1 MTFNIIKSV
10 ASWKIVILLK
20 KTVQEFTTDNC
31 PLLAAAISYY
41 LLLSIFPFLLG
52 IISLSSFFID
62 APALQEQIFQAFKYL
77 IPVSQDFILNVIN
90 SVIDE
95 RGAIGIISIILLLVG
110 CTAFFGSLRK
120 SLNTAW
126 GIHKSSSLIR
136 SQLTNFAMILGAV
149 LLLFI
154 SRFITIILN
163 ISENILS
170 TVAYQPLTNL
180 VLLHLLVIVIDIAL
194 AFLVFLILY
203 KFVPERR
210 IRWRDVW
217 VSALA
222 AAVCFETITIIFML
236 YLNTF
241 NPYNLIYGSLGAII
255 ALLIWTYLAALIFL
269 FFAKISAVN
278 LRIKTEQLQ
287 QNVPQ
292 KLR

>member
-1 MTFNIIKSV
+1 MIKSV
-10 ASWKIVILLK
+10 ASWKIVVLLK
-20 KTVQEFTTDNC
+20 KTVQEFTADNC

-41 LLLSIFPFLLG
+41 LLLSMFPFLLG

-110 CTAFFGSLRK
+110 CTAFFGALRK

-154 SRFITIILN
+154 SRLITITLNTSETILRT
-163 ISENILS
+163 IVE
-170 TVAYQPLTNL
+170 QPLTSL
-180 VLLHLLVIVIDIAL
+180 VLLHLLIVIIDIAL
-194 AFLVFLILY
+194 ASLIFLVSY
-203 KFVPERR
+203 KFIPERR

-217 VSALA
+217 VGALIG
-222 AAVCFETITIIFML
+222 AVCFEVITILFIL
-236 YLNTF
+236 YLDTF
-241 NPYNLIYGSLGAII
+241 NPYNLIYGSIGAVI

-278 LRIKTEQLQ
+278 LKIKTKQL
-287 QNVPQ
+287 
-292 KLR
+292 

>member
-1 MTFNIIKSV
+1 MIKSIT
-10 ASWKIVILLK
+10 SWKIVVLLK

-31 PLLAAAISYY
+31 TLLAAAVSYY

-62 APALQEQIFQAFKYL
+62 KPVLQEQIFQAFKYL
-77 IPVSQDFILNVIN
+77 IPVSQDFILNITN

-95 RGAIGIISIILLLVG
+95 RGAVGIIAAILLLVG
-110 CTAFFGSLRK
+110 CIGFFNALRK

-126 GIHKSSSLIR
+126 GIHKSSSIIR

-154 SRFITIILN
+154 FHFIAIILN

-170 TVAYQPLTNL
+170 KIVEQSLTNL
-180 VLLHLLVIVIDIAL
+180 FLLHLLVVIIDIAL

-210 IRWRDVW
+210 IRWREIW
-217 VSALA
+217 GGALA
-222 AAVCFETITIIFML
+222 AAVCFEVITILFVL
-236 YLNTF
+236 YLDTF

-255 ALLIWTYLAALIFL
+255 ALMVWTYLASLIFL

-278 LRIKTEQLQ
+278 LKIKT
-287 QNVPQ
+287 
-292 KLR
+292 

>member
-1 MTFNIIKSV
+1 VNVKIKWRSIIKST
-10 ASWKIVILLK
+10 ASWKIVVLLK
-20 KTVQEFTTDNC
+20 RTVQEFTTDNC

-52 IISLSSFFID
+52 IISLSSFFVD
-62 APALQEQIFQAFKYL
+62 APALQEQISQAFKYL
-77 IPVSQDFILNVIN
+77 VPVSQDFILNVVN

-95 RGAIGIISIILLLVG
+95 RGAIGIISIILLLFG

-126 GIHKSSSLIR
+126 GIYKSGSIIR
-136 SQLTNFAMILGAV
+136 SQVTNFAMILGAV

-154 SRFITIILN
+154 SRFITITLN

-170 TVAYQPLTNL
+170 TITEKPLTNL
-180 VLLHLLVIVIDIAL
+180 VLLHLLIVIINIAL

-203 KFVPERR
+203 KFMPERR

-217 VSALA
+217 VGALT
-222 AAVCFETITIIFML
+222 AAVCFEVITITFVL
-236 YLNTF
+236 YLDTF

-255 ALLIWTYLAALIFL
+255 ALLIWTYLSALTFL

-278 LRIKTEQLQ
+278 LSIKTKQL
-287 QNVPQ
+287 
-292 KLR
+292 

>member
-1 MTFNIIKSV
+1 MIKSI
-10 ASWKIVILLK
+10 ASWKIVVLLK
-20 KTVQEFTTDNC
+20 NTVQEFTNDNC
-31 PLLAAAISYY
+31 TLLAASISYY
-41 LLLSIFPFLLG
+41 LLLSMFPFLLG
-52 IISLSSFFID
+52 IISLSTFFVD

-90 SVIDE
+90 GVIDE
-95 RGAIGIISIILLLVG
+95 RGAIGIISIILLLLG
-110 CTAFFGSLRK
+110 CIAFFNSLRK

-126 GIHKSSSLIR
+126 GIRKSTSLIR

-163 ISENILS
+163 ISENIMS

-180 VLLHLLVIVIDIAL
+180 VLLHLLVIIIDIAL
-194 AFLVFLILY
+194 AFFVFIILY

-210 IRWRDVW
+210 IRWGDVW

-222 AAVCFETITIIFML
+222 GAVCFEIISIIFML
-236 YLNTF
+236 YLDTF

-269 FFAKISAVN
+269 FFAKISVVN
-278 LRIKTEQLQ
+278 LRIKTGQ
-287 QNVPQ
+287 Q
-292 KLR
+292 

>member
-1 MTFNIIKSV
+1 MIKSI
-10 ASWKIVILLK
+10 ASWKIVVLLK

-31 PLLAAAISYY
+31 PLLAAAVSYY

-62 APALQEQIFQAFKYL
+62 KPALQEQIFQAFKYL
-77 IPVSQDFILNVIN
+77 IPVSQDFILNITN
-90 SVIDE
+90 SVIDG
-95 RGAIGIISIILLLVG
+95 RGAVGLIAAILLFVG
-110 CTAFFGSLRK
+110 CIGFFNALRK

-126 GIHKSSSLIR
+126 GIHKSSSIIR

-154 SRFITIILN
+154 FHFIAIILN

-170 TVAYQPLTNL
+170 KIVEQSLTNL
-180 VLLHLLVIVIDIAL
+180 LLLHLLVVIIDIAL

-217 VSALA
+217 GGALA
-222 AAVCFETITIIFML
+222 AAACFEVITILFVL
-236 YLNTF
+236 YLDTF
-241 NPYNLIYGSLGAII
+241 NPYNLIYGSIGAII
-255 ALLIWTYLAALIFL
+255 ALMIWTYLAALILL

-278 LRIKTEQLQ
+278 LKIKT
-287 QNVPQ
+287 
-292 KLR
+292 

>member
-1 MTFNIIKSV
+1 MIKSI
-10 ASWKIVILLK
+10 ASWKIVVLIK
-20 KTVQEFTTDNC
+20 KAVQEFTTDNC
-31 PLLAAAISYY
+31 PLLAAAVSYY

-62 APALQEQIFQAFKYL
+62 KPALQEQIFQAFKYL
-77 IPVSQDFILNVIN
+77 IPVSQDFILSITN

-95 RGAIGIISIILLLVG
+95 RGAIGIIAVILLFVG
-110 CTAFFGSLRK
+110 CIGFFNALRK

-126 GIHKSSSLIR
+126 EIHKSSSIIR

-154 SRFITIILN
+154 SRFVIIVLN

-170 TVAYQPLTNL
+170 KIVEQPLTNL
-180 VLLHLLVIVIDIAL
+180 VLLHLLVVIIDIAL

-210 IRWRDVW
+210 IRWRDIW
-217 VSALA
+217 GGALT
-222 AAVCFETITIIFML
+222 AAVCFEAITILFVL

-255 ALLIWTYLAALIFL
+255 ALMIWTYLAALIFL

-278 LRIKTEQLQ
+278 LRIKTEQ
-287 QNVPQ
+287 P
-292 KLR
+292 

>member
-1 MTFNIIKSV
+1 MIKSI
-10 ASWKIVILLK
+10 ASWKIVVLLK
-20 KTVQEFTTDNC
+20 KAVQEFTTDNC
-31 PLLAAAISYY
+31 PLLAAAVSYY

-62 APALQEQIFQAFKYL
+62 KPALQEQIFQAFKYL
-77 IPVSQDFILNVIN
+77 IPVSQDFILSITN
-90 SVIDE
+90 SVIYE
-95 RGAIGIISIILLLVG
+95 RGAIGIIAVILLFVG
-110 CTAFFGSLRK
+110 CIGFFNALRK

-126 GIHKSSSLIR
+126 EIHKSSSIIR

-154 SRFITIILN
+154 SRFVTIILN

-170 TVAYQPLTNL
+170 KIVEQPLTNL
-180 VLLHLLVIVIDIAL
+180 VLLHLLVVIIDIAL

-210 IRWRDVW
+210 IRWRDIW
-217 VSALA
+217 GGALT
-222 AAVCFETITIIFML
+222 AAVCFEAITILFVL

-255 ALLIWTYLAALIFL
+255 ALMIWTYLAALIFL

-278 LRIKTEQLQ
+278 LRIKTEQA
-287 QNVPQ
+287 
-292 KLR
+292 

>member
-1 MTFNIIKSV
+1 MTLNIIKSI
-10 ASWKIVILLK
+10 ASWKIVVLLK
-20 KTVQEFTTDNC
+20 KTAQEFTADNC

-52 IISLSSFFID
+52 IISLSSFFVD

-95 RGAIGIISIILLLVG
+95 RGAAGIISIILLLFG
-110 CTAFFGSLRK
+110 CLAFFNAIRK

-126 GIHKSSSLIR
+126 GIHKSRSLIR

-149 LLLFI
+149 LLIFI

-163 ISENILS
+163 ISENTLS
-170 TVAYQPLTNL
+170 AVAHQPLTSL
-180 VLLHLLVIVIDIAL
+180 VLSHLWVVIIDIAL

-210 IRWRDVW
+210 IRWRDIW

-222 AAVCFETITIIFML
+222 AAVCFEIVTIAFTL
-236 YLNTF
+236 YLDTF

-255 ALLIWTYLAALIFL
+255 ALLIWTYLSALIFL
-269 FFAKISAVN
+269 LFAKISAVS
-278 LRIKTEQLQ
+278 LRTKTGQL
-287 QNVPQ
+287 
-292 KLR
+292 

>member
-1 MTFNIIKSV
+1 MTLRIFKSI
-10 ASWKIVILLK
+10 ASWKIVVLLK
-20 KTVQEFTTDNC
+20 KTAQEFTTDNC
-31 PLLAAAISYY
+31 TLLAASISYY

-52 IISLSSFFID
+52 IIALSSFFID

-90 SVIDE
+90 GVIDE
-95 RGAIGIISIILLLVG
+95 RGAIGIISIILLLIG
-110 CTAFFGSLRK
+110 CIGFFNALRK

-126 GIHKSSSLIR
+126 GIHKSTSLIR

-154 SRFITIILN
+154 ARFITIILN

-170 TVAYQPLTNL
+170 TAAYQPLTNL
-180 VLLHLLVIVIDIAL
+180 VLLHLLVIIIDIAL
-194 AFLVFLILY
+194 AFFVFIILY

-210 IRWRDVW
+210 IRWGDVW

-222 AAVCFETITIIFML
+222 GAVCFEIISIIFML
-236 YLNTF
+236 YLDTF
-241 NPYNLIYGSLGAII
+241 NPYNLIYGSLGTII
-255 ALLIWTYLAALIFL
+255 ALLIWTYLTALIFL

-278 LRIKTEQLQ
+278 LRIKAGQ
-287 QNVPQ
+287 Q
-292 KLR
+292 

>member
-1 MTFNIIKSV
+1 MIKSI
-10 ASWKIVILLK
+10 ASWKIVVLVK
-20 KTVQEFTTDNC
+20 KAVQEFTTDNC
-31 PLLAAAISYY
+31 PLLAAAVSYY

-62 APALQEQIFQAFKYL
+62 KPALQEQIFQAFKYL
-77 IPVSQDFILNVIN
+77 IPVSQDFILNITN

-95 RGAIGIISIILLLVG
+95 RGAIGIIAVILLFVG
-110 CTAFFGSLRK
+110 CIGFFNALRK

-126 GIHKSSSLIR
+126 EIHKSSSIIR

-154 SRFITIILN
+154 SRFVTIVLN

-170 TVAYQPLTNL
+170 KIVEQPLTNL
-180 VLLHLLVIVIDIAL
+180 VLLHLLVVIIDIAL

-210 IRWRDVW
+210 IRWRDIW
-217 VSALA
+217 GGALT
-222 AAVCFETITIIFML
+222 AAVCFEAITILFVL

-255 ALLIWTYLAALIFL
+255 ALMIWTYLAALIFL

-278 LRIKTEQLQ
+278 LRIKTEH
-287 QNVPQ
+287 P
-292 KLR
+292 

>member
-1 MTFNIIKSV
+1 MIKSI
-10 ASWKIVILLK
+10 ASWKIVVLLK
-20 KTVQEFTTDNC
+20 KAVQEFTTDNC
-31 PLLAAAISYY
+31 PLLAAAVSYY

-62 APALQEQIFQAFKYL
+62 KPALQEQIFQAFKYL
-77 IPVSQDFILNVIN
+77 IPVSQDFILSITN

-95 RGAIGIISIILLLVG
+95 RGAIGIIAVILLFVG
-110 CTAFFGSLRK
+110 CIGFFNALRK

-126 GIHKSSSLIR
+126 EIHKSSSIIR

-154 SRFITIILN
+154 SRFVTIVLN

-170 TVAYQPLTNL
+170 KIVEQPLTNL
-180 VLLHLLVIVIDIAL
+180 VLLHLLVVIIDIAL

-210 IRWRDVW
+210 IRWRDIW
-217 VSALA
+217 GGALT
-222 AAVCFETITIIFML
+222 AAVCFEAITILFVL

-255 ALLIWTYLAALIFL
+255 ALMIWTYLAALIFL

-278 LRIKTEQLQ
+278 LRIKTEQ
-287 QNVPQ
+287 P
-292 KLR
+292 

>member
-1 MTFNIIKSV
+1 MTLCMIKSI
-10 ASWKIVILLK
+10 ASWKIVVLLK
-20 KTVQEFTTDNC
+20 KAVQEFTTDTC
-31 PLLAAAISYY
+31 PLLAAAVSYY

-52 IISLSSFFID
+52 IISLSSFLVD
-62 APALQEQIFQAFKYL
+62 KPALQEQIFQAFKYL
-77 IPVSQDFILNVIN
+77 IPVSQDFILNITN

-95 RGAIGIISIILLLVG
+95 RGALGIIAVILLLVG
-110 CTAFFGSLRK
+110 CVGFFNSLRK

-126 GIHKSSSLIR
+126 GIYKSSSIIR
-136 SQLTNFAMILGAV
+136 TQLTNFAMILGAV

-163 ISENILS
+163 VSENILS
-170 TVAYQPLTNL
+170 TIVEQPLTNL
-180 VLLHLLVIVIDIAL
+180 VLLHLLVVTIDIAL

-203 KFVPERR
+203 KFVPERL

-217 VSALA
+217 GGALA
-222 AAVCFETITIIFML
+222 AAVCFEAITILFVL
-236 YLNTF
+236 YLDTF

-278 LRIKTEQLQ
+278 LRIKAEQ
-287 QNVPQ
+287 PD
-292 KLR
+292 

>member
-1 MTFNIIKSV
+1 MTFNIIKSI
-10 ASWKIVILLK
+10 ASWKIVVPLK

-52 IISLSSFFID
+52 LISLSSFFVD
-62 APALQEQIFQAFKYL
+62 KPALQEQISQAFKYL
-77 IPVSQDFILNVIN
+77 IPVSQDFILSITN
-90 SVIDE
+90 SVIYE
-95 RGAIGIISIILLLVG
+95 RGAIGIIAVILLFVG
-110 CTAFFGSLRK
+110 CIGFFNALRK

-126 GIHKSSSLIR
+126 EIHKSSSIIR

-154 SRFITIILN
+154 SRFVTIALN

-170 TVAYQPLTNL
+170 KIVEQPLTNL
-180 VLLHLLVIVIDIAL
+180 VLLHLLVVIIDIAL

-203 KFVPERR
+203 KFLPERR
-210 IRWRDVW
+210 IRWRDIW
-217 VSALA
+217 GGALA
-222 AAVCFETITIIFML
+222 AAVCFEAITILFLI

-255 ALLIWTYLAALIFL
+255 ALMIWTYLAALIFL

-278 LRIKTEQLQ
+278 LRIKTEQ
-287 QNVPQ
+287 P
-292 KLR
+292 

>member
-1 MTFNIIKSV
+1 MIKSI
-10 ASWKIVILLK
+10 ASWKIVVLLK
-20 KTVQEFTTDNC
+20 NTVQEFTNDNC
-31 PLLAAAISYY
+31 TLLAASISYY
-41 LLLSIFPFLLG
+41 LLLSMFPFLLG
-52 IISLSSFFID
+52 IISLSTFFVD
-62 APALQEQIFQAFKYL
+62 APALQEQIFQAFQYL

-90 SVIDE
+90 GVIDE
-95 RGAIGIISIILLLVG
+95 RGAIGIISIILLLLG
-110 CTAFFGSLRK
+110 CIAFFNSLRK

-126 GIHKSSSLIR
+126 GIRKSTSLIR

-163 ISENILS
+163 ISENIMS

-180 VLLHLLVIVIDIAL
+180 VLLHLLVIIIDIAL
-194 AFLVFLILY
+194 AFFVFIILY

-210 IRWRDVW
+210 IRWGDVW

-222 AAVCFETITIIFML
+222 GAVCFEIISIIFML
-236 YLNTF
+236 YLDTF

-269 FFAKISAVN
+269 FFAKISVVN
-278 LRIKTEQLQ
+278 LRIKTGQ
-287 QNVPQ
+287 Q
-292 KLR
+292 

>member
-1 MTFNIIKSV
+1 MIKSI
-10 ASWKIVILLK
+10 ASWKIVVLIRK
-20 KTVQEFTTDNC
+20 SVQEFTTDNC
-31 PLLAAAISYY
+31 PLLAAAVSYY

-62 APALQEQIFQAFKYL
+62 KQALQEQIFQAFKYL

-95 RGAIGIISIILLLVG
+95 RGAIGIIAIILLLVG

-154 SRFITIILN
+154 SRFVTIILN
-163 ISENILS
+163 VSENILS
-170 TVAYQPLTNL
+170 TIVEQPLTNL
-180 VLLHLLVIVIDIAL
+180 VLLHLLVVTIDIAL

-210 IRWRDVW
+210 IRWRDIW
-217 VSALA
+217 GGALT
-222 AAVCFETITIIFML
+222 AAVCFEAITILFVL

-255 ALLIWTYLAALIFL
+255 ALLIWTYLAALTFL
-269 FFAKISAVN
+269 FFAKISTVN
-278 LRIKTEQLQ
+278 LSIKAKQL
-287 QNVPQ
+287 
-292 KLR
+292 

>member
-1 MTFNIIKSV
+1 MTLRIFKSI
-10 ASWKIVILLK
+10 ASWKIVVLLK
-20 KTVQEFTTDNC
+20 KTAQEFTTDNC
-31 PLLAAAISYY
+31 TLLAASISYY

-52 IISLSSFFID
+52 IIALSSFFID

-90 SVIDE
+90 GVIDE
-95 RGAIGIISIILLLVG
+95 RGAIGIISIILLLIG
-110 CTAFFGSLRK
+110 CIGFFNALRK

-126 GIHKSSSLIR
+126 GIHKSTSLIR

-154 SRFITIILN
+154 ARFITIILN

-170 TVAYQPLTNL
+170 TAAYQPLTNL
-180 VLLHLLVIVIDIAL
+180 VLLHLLVIIIDIAL
-194 AFLVFLILY
+194 AFFVFIILY

-210 IRWRDVW
+210 IRWGDVW

-222 AAVCFETITIIFML
+222 GAVCFEIISIIFML
-236 YLNTF
+236 YLDTF

-255 ALLIWTYLAALIFL
+255 ALLIWTYLTALIFL

-278 LRIKTEQLQ
+278 LRIKAGQ
-287 QNVPQ
+287 Q
-292 KLR
+292 